1 MNKNEKEANKPVRVV
16 FYGRVSTEH
25 EAQISAL
32 DNQMDWYRDLAAR
45 HPEWT
50 VVGQYVDEGIT
61 GTDASKRPSFQRMVE
76 DAKAGKFD
84 TIVTREVSRFARN
97 TVDALNY
104 TRDLKKMGV
113 EVYFVADDIRT
124 MSGDGE
130 LRLALMATL
139 AQEES
144 RKVRERVMSG
154 LAVAKEKGV
163 LLGNGNIIG
172 YDLDKAN
179 NTYVINEEQAETVRM
194 IYELYASGLGM
205 EKVAKVL
212 MERGRKDG
220 AGHVK
225 WDASKVTRV
234 LRKPTYMG
242 YCVYNCSRTTDYL
255 EHTRVTNHDNETYV
269 RVKGNF
275 PAIIDEELW
284 LRCDA
289 IRKSRNMHLL
299 DENGKPKKY
308 GCTVAKNVWVTKLVC
323 SCGSRF
329 RRFEWNTR
337 ADGTKVYGFACYRS
351 SKRSLKYLQ
360 QHGLPEGIC
369 EQTDFPQWK
378 LELMAVKVFDMV
390 WNTRREA
397 VLEACRMLN
406 ECYRQENADPEALRQ
421 LDENIEKLNGMVE
434 KLIAMRAADRITL
447 EQFLSQSSEVS
458 LQLQRAKNER
468 AALKSKAENSQGL
481 DMDAIEASLCEAV
494 RLEDGK
500 VNEWF
505 IETFVKQITPLP
517 GDRFAWVLDLA
528 PTRQTVICTV
538 DGQKKYPRV
547 SLESNLFRGAWS
559 APDLPREFLLD
570 EAGAVNGD
578 ISAEMFGH
586 DRLPSRLPASNC
598 VGADGCAP
606 RTA

>member
-97 TVDALNY
+97 PVDALNY

-154 LAVAKEKGV
+154 LAVAREKGV

-284 LRCDA
+284 HRCDA

-337 ADGTKVYGFACYRS
+337 
-351 SKRSLKYLQ
+351 
-360 QHGLPEGIC
+360 
-369 EQTDFPQWK
+369 
-378 LELMAVKVFDMV
+378 
-390 WNTRREA
+390 REA
-397 VLEACRMLN
+397 VLEACRILN
-406 ECYRQENADPEALRQ
+406 ECYRQESVDPEALRQ

-505 IETFVKQITPLP
+505 IESFVRQITPLP

-528 PTRQTVICTV
+528 PIRQTVICTV

-547 SLESNLFRGAWS
+547 SLESNLFRGVWS

-586 DRLPSRLPASNC
+586 DRLPSRTPAELQP
-598 VGADGCAP
+598 VFDGRAT